1 MSAHKSA
8 PQVSVPAARVW
19 RGNGIEAVHAA
30 AIAVVDGNSRLT
42 HYLGDPEQAFF
53 ARSSIKPFQALPL
66 IEAGGVER
74 FGLDMRELGLCA
86 ASHSGTE
93 LHRGVVQGLLR
104 KLGLDESA
112 LQCGP
117 GASGDALG
125 HNCSGKHAGFLAL
138 ALAMEQPI
146 ETYLDP
152 ASPVQRAVRHAVAQ
166 ACEVPDADALPQ
178 GTDGCSAPNYA
189 LPLVRLAAGF
199 KNLAVAGSGALLRM
213 RAAMQTH
220 PLLISGE
227 GRLDH
232 DLALAFPE
240 RVVAKGGAEALA
252 LLAFS
257 EPALGIAIKVLD
269 GNNRALGAI
278 VIETLVQL
286 GLIDDVLRFPSLE
299 RHERPLVTNA
309 RQLVTGEIRVDFEL
323 SRA

>member
-1 MSAHKSA
+1 MTAHKSA
-8 PQVSVPAARVW
+8 PQVLVPGARVF
-19 RGNGIEAVHAA
+19 RGDGVEAVHAA
-30 AIAVVDGNSRLT
+30 AIAVVDASSRLT

-66 IEAGGVER
+66 VVAGGVER
-74 FGLDMRELGLCA
+74 FGLDMRELALCA

-93 LHRGVVQGLLR
+93 LHRGLVLGLLR
-104 KLGLDESA
+104 KLGLGPSA

-138 ALAMEQPI
+138 ALALEQPI

-152 ASPVQRAVRHAVAQ
+152 AGQVQRAVRHAVAHT
-166 ACEVPDADALPQ
+166 CEVADADALAC
-178 GTDGCSAPNYA
+178 GTDGCSAPNYS

-199 KNLAVAGSGALLRM
+199 KNLALAGTGALLRI

-220 PLLISGE
+220 PVLVSGE

-240 RVVAKGGAEALA
+240 RIVAKGGAEGLS
-252 LLAFS
+252 LMAFT
-257 EPALGIAIKVLD
+257 EPALGIAVKVLD
-269 GNNRALGAI
+269 GSPRALGPI
-278 VIETLVQL
+278 VVETLKQL
-286 GLIDDVLRFPSLE
+286 GLIDDVQRFPSLL
-299 RHERPLVTNA
+299 RHEVPLITNA
-309 RQLVTGEIRVDFEL
+309 RQLVTGEVRADFEL
-323 SRA
+323 LRA